1 MIRILYLVAFS
12 FLIISCGDQKEGK
25 ESSFKSI
32 KIDLDEAQTL
42 KISDHFKLKDVIY
55 FSDSLVVDNLMKV
68 DVHNDY
74 LVMHCGWGLDYLL
87 IKNMVSGE
95 EIAISAKGEGP
106 NQYQKLSNF
115 FINPDGQI
123 ELLDGQAGKI
133 LTYNFEGELL
143 SVYQNKQL
151 QGASSLISLNGED
164 YFLYGGNFYAP
175 KYGYQLLVWD
185 KNRDEILNTYFPFN
199 ENKADFMNFIESRNF
214 MQKPASFFQFY
225 NPFVYQ
231 LNENSIIDSTYL
243 NFGKHTIPEEL
254 LNKSYQD
261 VREFSQSMAKSGY
274 AYGVGDILLN
284 EQFMFT
290 SALKNEKRF
299 HIYTSTKTK
308 ETKVYDKIDNDVFG
322 LRVDEK
328 IGYYH
333 RPIVLDEKHIYFI
346 VNLEAQHEKIESADL
361 QKSSQSKLNQ
371 ELLKLIQDY
380 EDGDNL
386 AIVKC
391 ELDGFKN

>member
-1 MIRILYLVAFS
+1 MIRLLYLVAFS
-12 FLIISCGDQKEGK
+12 FLIISCGDQKESK

-42 KISDHFKLKDVIY
+42 KTSDHFKLKDVIY

-123 ELLDGQAGKI
+123 ELIDGQAGKI
-133 LTYNFEGELL
+133 LTYNFEGKLL

-151 QGASSLISLNGED
+151 QGASSLLSLNGED
-164 YFLYGGNFYAP
+164 YFIYGGNFYAS
-175 KYGYQLLVWD
+175 KHGSQLLLWN
-185 KNRDEILNTYFPFN
+185 KNRDEILNTYIPFDA
-199 ENKADFMNFIESRNF
+199 NKSDFMLFIESRNF
-214 MQKPASFFQFY
+214 MKKPASFFQTY

-231 LNENSIIDSTYL
+231 LNETAIADSTYL
-243 NFGKHTIPEEL
+243 NFGKYTIPEEMFE
-254 LNKSYQD
+254 KSYQD

-274 AYGVGDILLN
+274 AYGLSNFISNGEL
-284 EQFMFT
+284 MFS
-290 SALKNEKRF
+290 SALRSGNRF
-299 HIYTSTKTK
+299 HFYTNTKSK
-308 ETKVYDKIDNDVFG
+308 ESKVFDKIENDVFG
-322 LRVDEK
+322 IQMSEE
-328 IGYYH
+328 IAYSH
-333 RPIVLDEKHIYFI
+333 RPIAMDEKHIYFI
-346 VNLEAQHEKIESADL
+346 VNLEAQHEEVENVDL
-361 QKSSQSKLNQ
+361 QKSSQSKINQ
-371 ELLKLIQDY
+371 ELLKRIQNF

-386 AIVKC
+386 ALVKC
-391 ELDGFKN
+391 EVIGF

>member
-1 MIRILYLVAFS
+1 MIRLLYLVAFS
-12 FLIISCGDQKEGK
+12 FLIISCGDQKESK

-42 KISDHFKLKDVIY
+42 KTSDHFKLKDVIY

-123 ELLDGQAGKI
+123 ELIDGQAGKI
-133 LTYNFEGELL
+133 LTYNFEGKLL

-151 QGASSLISLNGED
+151 QGASSLLSLNGED
-164 YFLYGGNFYAP
+164 YFIYGGNFYAS
-175 KYGYQLLVWD
+175 KHGSQLLVWN
-185 KNRDEILNTYFPFN
+185 KNRDEILNTYIPFDA
-199 ENKADFMNFIESRNF
+199 NKADFMLFIESRNF
-214 MQKPASFFQFY
+214 MKEPASFFQTY

-231 LNENSIIDSTYL
+231 LNETAIADSTYL
-243 NFGKHTIPEEL
+243 NFGKYTIPEEMFE
-254 LNKSYQD
+254 KSYQD

-274 AYGVGDILLN
+274 AYGLSNFISNGEL
-284 EQFMFT
+284 MFS
-290 SALKNEKRF
+290 SALRSGNRF
-299 HIYTSTKTK
+299 HFYTNTKNK
-308 ETKVYDKIDNDVFG
+308 ESKVFDKIENDVFG
-322 LRVDEK
+322 IQMSEK
-328 IGYYH
+328 IAYSH
-333 RPIVLDEKHIYFI
+333 RPIAMNEKHIYFI
-346 VNLEAQHEKIESADL
+346 VNLESQHEIVEESDL
-361 QKSSQSKLNQ
+361 QKSATGDLNQ
-371 ELLKLIQDY
+371 ELIKRIQNF

-386 AIVKC
+386 ALVKC
-391 ELDGFKN
+391 EVIGL